1 MLTSP
6 TKVIPMTPINA
17 VKSVFTKY
25 AIFRGTASRSEYWWW
40 TLASTIVA
48 GVLNALTGDLD
59 NPNMAASTLALVW
72 AVGTLIP
79 TLAVTVRRFHD
90 AGLSGKWLLTLL
102 IPVVAVIASISQ
114 IVAIISSATEFTDDI
129 VIAIAGALVPTI
141 LTALAVGLF
150 QFIVTLLPSKTAEQ
164 GNRHA

>member
-1 MLTSP
+1 MLTSQH
-6 TKVIPMTPINA
+6 KEFPMTPINA

-25 AIFRGTASRSEYWWW
+25 ATFRGTASRSEYWWW
-40 TLASTIVA
+40 ALASTIVA

-79 TLAVTVRRFHD
+79 TIAVTVRRFHD

-102 IPVVAVIASISQ
+102 IPLFAVIASISQ
-114 IVAIISSATEFTDDI
+114 IVGVIDATVEFSDDT
-129 VIAIAGALVPTI
+129 VLAIAGALVPTI

-150 QFIVTLLPSKTAEQ
+150 QLIVTLLPSKTAEQ

>member
-1 MLTSP
+1 MLTSQ

-40 TLASTIVA
+40 ALASTIVA

-72 AVGTLIP
+72 AVGTLVP
-79 TLAVTVRRFHD
+79 TIAVTVRRFHD

-102 IPVVAVIASISQ
+102 IPVFAVIASISQ

-141 LTALAVGLF
+141 LSALAVGLF
-150 QFIVTLLPSKTAEQ
+150 QLIVTLLPSKTAEQ